1 MSTQLESP
9 SLRLKDSYL
18 SLVDEFRQRGEPLI
32 PFPLKFFTGDFPAF
46 IAGLEK
52 CTRGEDL
59 PTGFVPHET
68 FWLVENGGHVV
79 GVSNLRYSLTDELRR
94 IGGNIGYGIRPS
106 ARRLGHATTILRET
120 LIKAKAQGIRR
131 VLVTADKGNAGSV
144 KTILKNGG
152 VLDAEELLPGHPDIT
167 QRFWISVG

>member
-1 MSTQLESP
+1 
-9 SLRLKDSYL
+9 
-18 SLVDEFRQRGEPLI
+18 
-32 PFPLKFFTGDFPAF
+32 
-46 IAGLEK
+46 
-52 CTRGEDL
+52 
-59 PTGFVPHET
+59 
-68 FWLVENGGHVV
+68 
-79 GVSNLRYSLTDELRR
+79 NLRYSLTDELRR

-167 QRFWISVG
+167 QRFWITAG